1 MRRNPYPSCHRSQ
14 EIGAGC
20 SQSSH
25 PLCGGCAVA
34 PGSRKRAGCSVAPA
48 PLCVRRQTDRQTTD
62 RQTDKSRDLSPC
74 LLCAPLCRG
83 SSERKL
89 GEGAVCPG
97 CRGAGARCGLRH
109 DLAPCPPSPWAV
121 CSAAGVVCPAAGC
134 PGSRCGLR
142 HDLAPASRLRGC
154 ALRSRLAKRLRA
166 YRVPCALAACV
177 SGPAGLFVPPFAR
190 ACLPFE
196 VGVIL

>member
-1 MRRNPYPSCHRSQ
+1 MKRTPSKSYHRSQ

-25 PLCGGCAVA
+25 PRCGGSAVA

-62 RQTDKSRDLSPC
+62 RQTTDRQTNRSRDLSPC

-83 SSERKL
+83 GVGQSPVGGRSSSVGGFVWL
-89 GEGAVCPG
+89 GS
-97 CRGAGARCGLRH
+97 LRS
-109 DLAPCPPSPWAV
+109 DLAR
-121 CSAAGVVCPAAGC
+121 
-134 PGSRCGLR
+134 RC
-142 HDLAPASRLRGC
+142 RLRGLAPVPVVVRRLRETTPPAARPRCC

-166 YRVPCALAACV
+166 YRAPCAVADCV

-196 VGVIL
+196 EGVIL